1 MNVIKWR
8 PWLIS
13 AIIVLLILTAC
24 GGGGDSGGEPV
35 APPATEAP
43 APAEQVAPTEPQ
55 AGGAEGAVPAPTE
68 PAAEPAAEIPFDV
81 PIMEGATKLDIRDTG
96 AITYV
101 MQETQ
106 IEDVIEFYKTRMA
119 EQGWESVSASEVG
132 LMATLVFQTDVA
144 RVSVS
149 LQANHIARTV
159 NVQLIVY
166 SK

>member
-1 MNVIKWR
+1 MNTIKLR
-8 PWLIS
+8 NGLVS
-13 AIIVLLILTAC
+13 AIIVLLVLTAC
-24 GGGGDSGGEPV
+24 GGGGDGGEPA
-35 APPATEAP
+35 APPASEAP

-55 AGGAEGAVPAPTE
+55 AGGTEGAVPAPAEPTE
-68 PAAEPAAEIPFDV
+68 APAAEIPFDL

-106 IEDVIEFYKTRMA
+106 IEDVVEFYNARMG
-119 EQGWESVSASEVG
+119 ERGWESVSASEVG

-149 LQANHIARTV
+149 LQANNIARTV

-166 SK
+166 TK